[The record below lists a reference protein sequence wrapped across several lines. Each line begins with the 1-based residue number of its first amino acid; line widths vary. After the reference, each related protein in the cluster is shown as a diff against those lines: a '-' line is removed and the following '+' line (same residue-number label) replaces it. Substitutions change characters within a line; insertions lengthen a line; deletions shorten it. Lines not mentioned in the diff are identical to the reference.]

1 MPPPEPK
8 ESPSCVFG
16 ASGAVRTLK
25 GPESGY
31 NAAEMALSVN
41 LWVSRVI
48 LAGLGGRWGVA
59 RVAGTPLRPFMYLY
73 RGGTGKS

>member
-31 NAAEMALSVN
+31 NAAEMARGVN
-41 LWVSRVI
+41 LCVWLVVC
-48 LAGLGGRWGVA
+48 AGLGGRWGVA
-59 RVAGTPLRPFMYLY
+59 RVAGTPLGPFMYLY